1 MMAAKVF
8 VLKKPARCADCGKE
22 LSAGTQVRGYP
33 LPRGGWKI
41 YCLKHPKGEGQAA
54 GNPPPVDPPPAGN
67 PQPADDAPAEVGW
80 KEVLEAL
87 LRIEEKLDVLIG
99 LLEGKGENIPPARQR
114 KEGDGQ

>member
-1 MMAAKVF
+1 MAAKVF
-8 VLKKPARCADCGKE
+8 VLKKPAKCADCGKE
-22 LSAGTQVRGYP
+22 LPEGSKVRGYP
-33 LPRGGWKI
+33 LPKGGWKI
-41 YCLKHPKGEGQAA
+41 YCLKHSKDRQAA

-114 KEGDGQ
+114 KVIRNE